1 MDTRT
6 NGKNI
11 LVAVGTGIAGL
22 DEILRGGL
30 PGEHIYLVE
39 GAPGTGKTTLSLQF
53 LLEGARRGE
62 PVLYV
67 ALSET
72 RAEVEGV
79 AVTHGW
85 SLDGVTLAEIR
96 PNNGGAEDQYT
107 LFHPSEVELGETIRR
122 ILDEIERVKPT
133 RLVIDSLSELRLMA
147 QSPLHYRRQIAALKE
162 AFTAARSTALLL
174 DQQSLDNLYQ
184 QIQSIAHGIIVLEQ
198 LSPEYGAERRRL
210 RVVKLRGLKY
220 AGGYHDFVIQRGG
233 VHVFPRLVAAEH
245 RDGFADAL
253 VTSGVAEIDQLTG
266 GGLPAGTSTLLIG
279 PAGSGKSTFAGQ
291 YVLAAS
297 RRGEH
302 VAYFAFDES
311 LSTMLARCKG
321 LGMDL
326 QEHLDAGRITV
337 QQVDPGEM
345 SPGEF
350 IHQVRRQVETR
361 RCRIVVIDSLNGYLN
376 AMPNER
382 FLMIQLHELLT
393 YLGQQGVLTFLVLG
407 QLGLV
412 ATAPEVPLETSYLA
426 DNVILFHYFEALGE
440 VRQAMSVLKKR
451 GGPHERSVRELKL
464 GSQGICV
471 GRPLREFQGVLTS
484 VPRFVGEASEM
495 LQSNKTNEAGGR

>member
-1 MDTRT
+1 MNALADRKS
-6 NGKNI
+6 NGI
-11 LVAVGTGIAGL
+11 PVGTGVPGL

-30 PGEHIYLVE
+30 PPEHIYLVE
-39 GAPGTGKTTLSLQF
+39 GAPGSGKTTLSLQF
-53 LLEGARRGE
+53 LVEGARHNE
-62 PVLYV
+62 PVLYI

-79 AVTHGW
+79 ATSHGW
-85 SLDGVTLAEIR
+85 SLEGVTLAEIGSGDASVE
-96 PNNGGAEDQYT
+96 NQYT

-147 QSPLHYRRQIAALKE
+147 QNPLHYRRQITALKE

-174 DQQSLDNLYQ
+174 DPESVDNLYQ

-210 RVVKLRGLKY
+210 RVTKLRALKY
-220 AGGYHDFVIQRGG
+220 SGGYHDFVIQRGG
-233 VHVFPRLVAAEH
+233 VRVFPRLVAAEH
-245 RDGFADAL
+245 RDGFATAN

-279 PAGSGKSTFAGQ
+279 PAGSGKSTLASQFA
-291 YVLAAS
+291 LATCQ
-297 RRGEH
+297 RGEH

-311 LSTMLARCKG
+311 LPTMLARCKG

-337 QQVDPGEM
+337 QQVDPGEL

-350 IHQVRRQVETR
+350 VYEVRRQV
-361 RCRIVVIDSLNGYLN
+361 
-376 AMPNER
+376 A
-382 FLMIQLHELLT
+382 
-393 YLGQQGVLTFLVLG
+393 
-407 QLGLV
+407 
-412 ATAPEVPLETSYLA
+412 APSA
-426 DNVILFHYFEALGE
+426 
-440 VRQAMSVLKKR
+440 
-451 GGPHERSVRELKL
+451 
-464 GSQGICV
+464 
-471 GRPLREFQGVLTS
+471 
-484 VPRFVGEASEM
+484 AS
-495 LQSNKTNEAGGR
+495 

>member
-1 MDTRT
+1 
-6 NGKNI
+6 
-11 LVAVGTGIAGL
+11 VGATL
-22 DEILRGGL
+22 DGDDDLL
-30 PGEHIYLVE
+30 PAQRE
-39 GAPGTGKTTLSLQF
+39 
-53 LLEGARRGE
+53 
-62 PVLYV
+62 
-67 ALSET
+67 
-72 RAEVEGV
+72 
-79 AVTHGW
+79 AVTH
-85 SLDGVTLAEIR
+85 L
-96 PNNGGAEDQYT
+96 NG
-107 LFHPSEVELGETIRR
+107 
-122 ILDEIERVKPT
+122 
-133 RLVIDSLSELRLMA
+133 
-147 QSPLHYRRQIAALKE
+147 PL
-162 AFTAARSTALLL
+162 
-174 DQQSLDNLYQ
+174 
-184 QIQSIAHGIIVLEQ
+184 
-198 LSPEYGAERRRL
+198 
-210 RVVKLRGLKY
+210 
-220 AGGYHDFVIQRGG
+220 
-233 VHVFPRLVAAEH
+233 
-245 RDGFADAL
+245 L
-253 VTSGVAEIDQLTG
+253 VT
-266 GGLPAGTSTLLIG
+266 G
-279 PAGSGKSTFAGQ
+279 PAGSGKSTFAAQ

-297 RRGEH
+297 RRGEQ

-337 QQVDPGEM
+337 QQVDPGEL

-350 IHQVRRQVETR
+350 IHQVRREVETR
-361 RCRIVVIDSLNGYLN
+361 KCRIVVIDSLNGYLN